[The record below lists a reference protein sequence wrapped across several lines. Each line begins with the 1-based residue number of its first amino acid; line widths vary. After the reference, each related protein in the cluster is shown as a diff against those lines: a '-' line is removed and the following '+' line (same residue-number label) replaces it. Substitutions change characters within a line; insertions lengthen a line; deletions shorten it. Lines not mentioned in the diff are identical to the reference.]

1 MDLNVPESERRW
13 LHAVLVLGTVVLA
26 LVLVSQ
32 ISVILVFFSDVLLIL
47 LLAWLIAFIL
57 APVANLVLRAFPKL
71 PRVVV
76 VGAVYAALFIG
87 LSLIV
92 LIVAGSLANS
102 IVNFITQLPDLQA
115 RLPEILAPI
124 QTTLQNLGF
133 QVDLVAAGQDLFS
146 RLGALGDA
154 LIKPLTDLALFS
166 LGIVGNLLLII
177 FLSLFMV
184 LDQARIVAYVN
195 RLVPPRYAEPARL
208 FENSVSTSFGGF
220 IRGQAIQGVVFGAI
234 AALTSLAFGLDFL
247 PATSALT
254 GVLQM
259 IPFFGPIVSWIPPV
273 AVAVLT
279 KPDVVLPVLIV
290 MGIGWFI
297 VNNIVVPRVMSSA
310 VGIHPIMVLISV
322 IIGLK
327 IAGIAGAIFAVPVA
341 AVIASIF
348 KYFVEQNAA
357 VPRDVTTRAAKRVGQ
372 REGRQV
378 RVPKPPPVGVGSST
392 NTAADMAAEPSA
404 ASDPGLS
411 NPQTV
416 TPNPAEPTA

>member
-13 LHAVLVLGTVVLA
+13 LHAVLVLGTIVLA

-32 ISVILVFFSDVLLIL
+32 VATILVFFSDVLLIL
-47 LLAWLIAFIL
+47 LLSWLLAFIL
-57 APVANLVLRAFPKL
+57 SPIANRVLRAFPKL
-71 PRVVV
+71 PRVTVV
-76 VGAVYAALFIG
+76 AAIYAALFIG

-92 LIVAGSLANS
+92 LLVAGSLANS
-102 IVNFITQLPDLQA
+102 IGNFITELPGLQA
-115 RLPEILAPI
+115 RLPDILAGI
-124 QTTLQNLGF
+124 QATLTNLGL
-133 QVDLVAAGQDLFS
+133 QVDVVAAAQDLFA
-146 RLGALGDA
+146 RLGDLGDA
-154 LIKPLTDLALFS
+154 LVKPLTDLALFS
-166 LGIVGNLLLII
+166 LGIVGNLLLIV

-184 LDQARIVAYVN
+184 LDQERIVAYIN
-195 RLVPPRYAEPARL
+195 RLVPPRYSEPTRL
-208 FENSVSTSFGGF
+208 FETSVSTSFGGF
-220 IRGQAIQGVVFGAI
+220 IRGQAIQGLVFGFI
-234 AALTSLAFGLDFL
+234 AAITSLVFGLDFL

-259 IPFFGPIVSWIPPV
+259 IPFFGPLVSWIPPV

-279 KPDVVLPVLIV
+279 KPDVVIPVLIV
-290 MGIGWFI
+290 MGIGWFV

-348 KYFVEQNAA
+348 HYFVERNAQ
-357 VPRDVTTRAAKRVGQ
+357 VPRDVTTRAAKRVGE

-378 RVPKPPPVGVGSST
+378 RVPKPPPVGVGSS
-392 NTAADMAAEPSA
+392 ADATP
-404 ASDPGLS
+404 D
-411 NPQTV
+411 V
-416 TPNPAEPTA
+416 TPESPMTPDPDSPGPPTATPKPAEPTA